1 MVFRMSRRVTD
12 PGRFL
17 FSSLLI
23 IASLLKTVFHKF
35 GRVSCYSFARCFA
48 SPLYL
53 GEEGQGTGAAGVERH
68 YTFSFFTWSAAYSE
82 VRQARAM
89 MVSVGFL
96 SALLTKGAPSVIKRF
111 LQSHAWQ

>member
-53 GEEGQGTGAAGVERH
+53 GEEGQGTGSSRGGTSLH
-68 YTFSFFTWSAAYSE
+68 FLFLHL
-82 VRQARAM
+82 
-89 MVSVGFL
+89 VGSIFWG
-96 SALLTKGAPSVIKRF
+96 TPSQGHDGQRRILIRIAHKRSTVGQKKV
-111 LQSHAWQ
+111 LAITC